1 MKRTLILGNLALALV
16 IALLGRGVW
25 RRNQEAVTYQ
35 RKVLGNKPMAKV
47 EALRLPA
54 PVPPATPQAY
64 NAETVQHF
72 LFSADR
78 NPNVVVKVIPK
89 PPEPVMPALP
99 ASYGLMFF
107 GDPVILLATAQGG
120 QRGYHPGDQVGE
132 FKLVDFDEDKVTF
145 QWRDKTVE
153 RTLAELMK
161 MQRTIAPKAASAA
174 AATAG
179 GAPSQSAATTTPGQ
193 QSTQGVPGVAF
204 SPTQRACQA
213 SDNTPAGTVTTDGY
227 KKVLVPGM
235 FGSACSWVKQ

>member
-1 MKRTLILGNLALALV
+1 LKRTLILGNLALLV
-16 IALLGRGVW
+16 VITLLGHGIW
-25 RRNQEAVTYQ
+25 RRNQEAVSYE

-47 EALRLPA
+47 EPVRLPA
-54 PVPPATPQAY
+54 PVPPAMPQSY

-78 NPNVVVKVIPK
+78 NPNVIVKVTPK
-89 PPEPVMPALP
+89 PPEPIMPALP
-99 ASYGLMFF
+99 AAYGLMFF
-107 GDPVILLATAQGG
+107 GEPVILLATAQGG

-132 FKLVDFDEDKVTF
+132 FTVVDFDEDKVTF

-161 MQRTIAPKAASAA
+161 MQKTLAKAAPAA
-174 AATAG
+174 AATPG
-179 GAPSQSAATTTPGQ
+179 GAPGQGPAAAAPGP

-204 SPTQRACQA
+204 SPTQRGCQA
-213 SDNTPAGTVTTDGY
+213 SDNSPAGTVSSDGY